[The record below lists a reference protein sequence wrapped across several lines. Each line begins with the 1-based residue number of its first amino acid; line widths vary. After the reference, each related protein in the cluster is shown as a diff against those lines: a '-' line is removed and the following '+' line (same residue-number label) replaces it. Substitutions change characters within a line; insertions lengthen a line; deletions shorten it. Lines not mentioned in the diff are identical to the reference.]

1 MERGLA
7 QRNCSQKESIIPGS
21 FWVSSVSSV
30 SMGSMGT
37 ESSLP
42 SSGRGNI
49 HSGPGIVKF
58 STGILIASSVMR
70 SCRSGNPGI
79 LISLKPGVIAF
90 GTEGTALMLGSCVD
104 ELVSRTGRCISGGLD
119 DEQIAESPELVGI
132 YGMPEL
138 PGTSARVTAEFR
150 VDEELS
156 KV

>member
-1 MERGLA
+1 M
-7 QRNCSQKESIIPGS
+7 
-21 FWVSSVSSV
+21 
-30 SMGSMGT
+30 
-37 ESSLP
+37 
-42 SSGRGNI
+42 
-49 HSGPGIVKF
+49 
-58 STGILIASSVMR
+58 
-70 SCRSGNPGI
+70 

-90 GTEGTALMLGSCVD
+90 GIEDAALMLGSCVGSCVD
-104 ELVSRTGRCISGGLD
+104 ELLSRTGHCISGGVE